1 MESLLL
7 TQADDGHTVAVR
19 PGQPVLLRLL
29 ENLST
34 GYVWR
39 VAQAV
44 PGLQELYEA
53 AASGAVGSAGVR
65 TFTFLAPAEP
75 QDLAFHLV
83 RDWTPEQV
91 ERSFHCRL
99 VPAAELV

>member
-7 TQADDGHTVAVR
+7 TQADDGHVVAVR

-29 ENLST
+29 ENPST
-34 GYVWR
+34 GYGWR
-39 VAQAV
+39 VVQAV
-44 PGLQELYEA
+44 PDLQELYEA
-53 AASGAVGSAGVR
+53 TASGAVGSAGVR

-75 QDLAFHLV
+75 EELSFHSV

-91 ERSFHCRL
+91 EGSFRCRL
-99 VPAAELV
+99 VPAAELA